1 MTTAK
6 ADRPSTALVLS
17 GGGARGAYQVGVLR
31 GLVDQGFLPRDRSGL
46 DIVVGSSAGAI
57 NAAAVAAFAD
67 EFEGGLARLEKVW
80 AEIDAQHVFRTDV
93 TSLGKMGAR
102 WAWDLSFGGVTG
114 QVRSESLLDTSPLRE
129 LLKRK
134 IPIARI
140 DNNIKSGAL
149 RSLALIATDLHTS
162 QGVVFLHA
170 MPGTPTW
177 KRRRWRIESVR
188 TRVEHLLASSAIPVF
203 FPSVEIDGCYYGD
216 GSIRNTAPLS
226 PAINLGADRIIAI
239 GVSGPPPAKPMPV
252 PRQRPTIAQ
261 VAGVLLDAVMLDAIE
276 VDVEHSERVNTSV
289 MKFPAEHTNHGFR
302 AVDVLW
308 LQPSRQVRAM
318 AAELADRIP
327 RIIRYLMRGLGSDE
341 AVTEISSYLL
351 FDAEFC
357 RRLME
362 LGRSD
367 VVAERERIEKFFTGS
382 ARD

>member
-1 MTTAK
+1 MATAK
-6 ADRPSTALVLS
+6 TDTPRTALVLS

-31 GLVDQGFLPRDRSGL
+31 GLVDEGFLAADRSGI

-57 NAAAVAAFAD
+57 NGAAFAAFAD
-67 EFEGGLARLEKVW
+67 DFSAGLGRLEKVW
-80 AEIDAQHVFRTDV
+80 GEIAAQQVFRTDV
-93 TSLGKMGAR
+93 ASLGKMGAR

-114 QVRSESLLDTSPLRE
+114 HVRSESLLDTSPLRD
-129 LLKRK
+129 LLAQR
-134 IPIARI
+134 IPLARI

-149 RSLALIATDLHTS
+149 RALALIATDLHTS
-162 QGVVFLHA
+162 NGVVFLHA

-177 KRRRWRIESVR
+177 KRTRWRIELAR

-239 GVSGPPPAKPMPV
+239 GVSGQPPSKPMPV
-252 PRQRPTIAQ
+252 PRPRPTIAQ
-261 VAGVLLDAVMLDAIE
+261 VAGVLLDAVMLDAVE
-276 VDVEHSERVNTSV
+276 VDVEHSERVNMSV
-289 MKFPAEHTNHGFR
+289 MEFPGETPRNGFR
-302 AVDVLW
+302 AVDILW

-327 RIIRYLMRGLGSDE
+327 RVVRYLMRGLGSDE

-357 RRLME
+357 GRLME

-367 VVAERERIEKFFTGS
+367 VRAERERIAKFFTGR
-382 ARD
+382 RDG